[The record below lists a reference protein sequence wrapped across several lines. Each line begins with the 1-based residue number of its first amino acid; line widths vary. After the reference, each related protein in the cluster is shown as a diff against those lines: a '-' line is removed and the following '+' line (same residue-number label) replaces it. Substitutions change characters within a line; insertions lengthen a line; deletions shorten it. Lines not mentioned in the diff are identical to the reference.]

1 MTSKKTKAAVTPL
14 DKKKKQILAILF
26 ACGEP
31 LEAARI
37 AEAMEID
44 RKTAQRL
51 VLDVSDYLDQT
62 DSPFQ
67 IIRLEDRFQL
77 CTRTE
82 YAPVIKAALDTKRN
96 VPLSQAA
103 MEVLAIV
110 GYNQPVTRG
119 FVEQVR
125 GVDSSGVVASLVE
138 KGLIE
143 EAGRLDL
150 PGRPISYRTTDHF
163 LRTFGLSSLAE
174 LPPVESQIDSETL
187 EEQEEPL
194 EGQLG
199 FEDEEVMVLEGGAE

>member
-1 MTSKKTKAAVTPL
+1 MEQYKAAASPL
-14 DKKKKQILAILF
+14 DQKKKQILAILF

-31 LEAARI
+31 IEGARI

-44 RKTAQRL
+44 RQTAQRL
-51 VLDVSDYLDQT
+51 ILDVGDHLDQT
-62 DSPFQ
+62 DSPLQ
-67 IIRLEDRFQL
+67 ILRLEERFQL

-82 YAPVIKAALDTKRN
+82 YAPIIKAALEIKRN
-96 VPLSQAA
+96 LPLSQAA

-125 GVDSSGVVASLVE
+125 GVDSSGVISSLAE

-143 EAGRLDL
+143 EAGRMDL

-163 LRTFGLSSLAE
+163 LRTFGISSVAE
-174 LPPVESQIDSETL
+174 LPPIESGQAEAAL
-187 EEQEEPL
+187 EEEEVL

-199 FEDEEVMVLEGGAE
+199 FEDEALYAIEGGVE